1 MNRVLASKMQ
11 QPCRVWRAAEE
22 YRDRHSRMTAGLAGP
37 EPVGAGP
44 GMRIVRVVLYL
55 AAVNGAAAKLTLKRL
70 HQMETTLYL
79 LRSTLSGTS

>member
-1 MNRVLASKMQ
+1 MESGGGVPGPAFPDDSRTG
-11 QPCRVWRAAEE
+11 RA
-22 YRDRHSRMTAGLAGP
+22 